1 MSENIKRRKSKIAE
15 IGRLKIGGNHPVS
28 VQSMTNC
35 NIKDT
40 KATFK
45 QIKQLESAGCDL
57 IRIAIPDID
66 SCRFIPTIKEKTHI
80 PIMADIHFNSTIA
93 IEAIKNNVDGI
104 RINPGNI
111 KQESQIVHIIEEARE
126 KNIMVRFGVNSGSL
140 DKSIMEKYGKPN
152 FKAMVEETDRLLS
165 FLEKISYDNIILSI
179 KSSDVMDTIKANQI
193 IAEKTDYPLH
203 IGITEAGFDRKGITK
218 SAIGIGILLYKGIGD
233 TIRVSLSGNPIQEV
247 LVGHDILRS
256 LAIRKRGINII
267 SCPTCGRCK
276 VDIHYIGKKIESNL
290 RDINQPFT
298 IAIMGCVVNGPG
310 EAKFADIGIA
320 FNNQEAMLYKRGQL
334 LGRYSKE
341 EAVTKLIEEVRSISK
356 NHINTINVD

>member
-1 MSENIKRRKSKIAE
+1 MSENINRRKSRIVE
-15 IGRLKIGGNHPVS
+15 IGSLKIGGNHPVS

-40 KATFK
+40 KTTIK

-111 KQESQIVHIIEEARE
+111 KQESQIAYIIEEARK
-126 KNIMVRFGVNSGSL
+126 KNTMIRFGVNSGSL
-140 DKSIMEKYGKPN
+140 DKSIMEKHGEPN
-152 FKAMVEETDRLLS
+152 FKAMVEETDRLIS

-193 IAEKTDYPLH
+193 IAKKTDYPLH

-276 VDIHYIGKKIESNL
+276 VDIHNIGKEIESNL
-290 RDINQPFT
+290 RDIRQPFT

-310 EAKFADIGIA
+310 EAKFADVGIA
-320 FNNQEAMLYKRGQL
+320 FNNQEAMLYKKGQL
-334 LGRYSKE
+334 IGRYSKE
-341 EAVTKLIEEVRSISK
+341 ESVTKLIEEVRSISK
-356 NHINTINVD
+356 DNINTLNVD

>member
-1 MSENIKRRKSKIAE
+1 MSENINRRKSKIVQ
-15 IGRLKIGGNHPVS
+15 IGRLKIGGKHPVS

-40 KATFK
+40 STTIK

-57 IRIAIPDID
+57 VRIAIPDID
-66 SCRFIPTIKEKTHI
+66 SCRFIPIIKEKTHI
-80 PIMADIHFNSTIA
+80 PIMADIHFNSNIA
-93 IEAIKNNVDGI
+93 LEAIKNNVEGI

-111 KQESQIVHIIEEARE
+111 KKESQIIHIIEEARK
-126 KNIMVRFGVNSGSL
+126 KNIMIRFGVNSGSL
-140 DKSIMEKYGKPN
+140 DKSIMEKYDKPN
-152 FKAMVEETDRLLS
+152 FKAMVEETDRLIS
-165 FLEKISYDNIILSI
+165 FLQKINYNNIILSI
-179 KSSDVMDTIKANQI
+179 KSSDVIDTIKANQI

-218 SAIGIGILLYKGIGD
+218 SAIGIGVLLFKGIGD

-276 VDIHYIGKKIESNL
+276 VNIHDIGKQIESSL
-290 RDINQPFT
+290 CDIRQPLT

-310 EAKFADIGIA
+310 EAKSADIGIA
-320 FNNQEAMLYKRGQL
+320 FNNQEAMLYKKGQL
-334 LGRYSKE
+334 IGRYNKE
-341 EAVTKLIEEVRSISK
+341 ESVTKLIEEVRHISK
-356 NHINTINVD
+356 NNINNLHLD

>member
-1 MSENIKRRKSKIAE
+1 MSEEINRRKSRIVE
-15 IGRLKIGGNHPVS
+15 IGKLKIGGNHPVS

-40 KATFK
+40 KTTIK
-45 QIKQLESAGCDL
+45 QIKELESAGCDL

-80 PIMADIHFNSTIA
+80 PIMADIHFNSNVA

-126 KNIMVRFGVNSGSL
+126 KNIMIRFGVNSGSL
-140 DKSIMEKYGKPN
+140 DKSIMEKYGEPN
-152 FKAMVEETDRLLS
+152 YKAMVEETDRFIS

-179 KSSDVMDTIKANQI
+179 KSSNVIDTIKANQI

-218 SAIGIGILLYKGIGD
+218 SAIGIGILLYNGIGD
-233 TIRVSLSGNPIQEV
+233 TIRVSLSGNPVQEV

-276 VDIHYIGKKIESNL
+276 VDIHNIGKEIESNL
-290 RDINQPFT
+290 RDIRQPFT
-298 IAIMGCVVNGPG
+298 IAIMGCIVNGPG
-310 EAKFADIGIA
+310 EAKFADVGIA
-320 FNNQEAMLYKRGQL
+320 FNNQEAMLYKKGQL
-334 LGRYSKE
+334 IGRYNKE
-341 EAVTKLIEEVRSISK
+341 ESVTKLIEEVRSISK
-356 NHINTINVD
+356 DKINTLNID

>member
-1 MSENIKRRKSKIAE
+1 MSKDINRRKSRIVE
-15 IGRLKIGGNHPVS
+15 IGKLKIGGNHPVS

-40 KATFK
+40 KTTIK

-80 PIMADIHFNSTIA
+80 PIMADIHFNSNVA

-126 KNIMVRFGVNSGSL
+126 KNIMIRFGVNSGSL
-140 DKSIMEKYGKPN
+140 DKSIMEKFGEPN
-152 FKAMVEETDRLLS
+152 YKAMVEETDRLTS
-165 FLEKISYDNIILSI
+165 FLEKISYNNIILSI
-179 KSSDVMDTIKANQI
+179 KSSNVIDTIKANQI

-218 SAIGIGILLYKGIGD
+218 SAIGIGILLYNGIGD
-233 TIRVSLSGNPIQEV
+233 TIRVSLSGNPVQEV

-256 LAIRKRGINII
+256 LAIRNRGINII

-276 VDIHYIGKKIESNL
+276 VDIRDIGKKIENNL
-290 RDINQPFT
+290 RDICQPFT

-310 EAKFADIGIA
+310 EAKFADLGIA
-320 FNNQEAMLYKRGQL
+320 FNNQEAMLYKNGQL
-334 LGRYSKE
+334 VGRYNKE
-341 EAVTKLIEEVRSISK
+341 ESV
-356 NHINTINVD
+356 

>member
-1 MSENIKRRKSKIAE
+1 MSEEINRRKSRIVE
-15 IGRLKIGGNHPVS
+15 IGKLKIGGNHPVS

-40 KATFK
+40 KTTIK
-45 QIKQLESAGCDL
+45 QIKELESAGCDL

-80 PIMADIHFNSTIA
+80 PIMADIHFNSNVA

-126 KNIMVRFGVNSGSL
+126 KNIMIRFGVNSGSL
-140 DKSIMEKYGKPN
+140 DKSIMEKFGEPN
-152 FKAMVEETDRLLS
+152 YKAMVEETDRLTS
-165 FLEKISYDNIILSI
+165 FLEKISYNNIILSI
-179 KSSDVMDTIKANQI
+179 KSSNVIDTIKANQI

-218 SAIGIGILLYKGIGD
+218 SAIGIGILLYQGIGD
-233 TIRVSLSGNPIQEV
+233 TIRVSLSGNPVQEV

-276 VDIHYIGKKIESNL
+276 VDIHDIGKKIENNL
-290 RDINQPFT
+290 RDIRQPLT

-310 EAKFADIGIA
+310 EAKFADLGIA
-320 FNNQEAMLYKRGQL
+320 FNNQEAMLYKNGQL
-334 LGRYSKE
+334 VGRYNKE
-341 EAVTKLIEEVRSISK
+341 ESVTKLIEEVKSISK
-356 NHINTINVD
+356 KY